1 MSIQLKRNS
10 AQWVLLLAVFIIA
23 TCGLIYE
30 LVAGTLA
37 SYLLGDSV
45 TQFSIIIGVYLF
57 SMGIGSYLS
66 RFFNNYL
73 IEWFIRVEL
82 LVGLV
87 GGFSAII
94 LFLVFPLAVSFQTIL
109 YAIVC
114 VTGIL
119 VGIEIPL
126 LLRILKDKVEF
137 KELVSRVFTYDYIGA
152 LLASLIFPLLF
163 VPYLGLIRTSLFF
176 GLLNI
181 IVGLYLCHYFSSEVR
196 NVNRI
201 RMGGIIILV
210 LQIAAFIFSENIMSF
225 SETLAYNDQVV
236 YSTSTPYQRIVI
248 TKNKRELRLY
258 LNNNLQFSSADEYRY
273 HEALVHPAM
282 VASKSPENVLILG
295 GGDGLAAREILKYP
309 SVKSIQLVDL
319 DPVMTKLFTTQQ
331 VLSDINQQS
340 LKNPKV
346 KVTNADAFMWLKEN
360 RDKYD
365 CIIIDFPDPSGFS
378 VGKLYTTAFYRLLQN
393 AMMPNAVAVI
403 QSTSPYVAPKSF
415 WCVSE
420 TLKAVGFHAVAYHNY
435 VPSFGEWGYVMA
447 MHSENYQIPDTFNIE
462 KRYISRAVM
471 EQMLQFPEDMKA
483 HEKLEI
489 NKLNNQALVNYFE
502 QEWGKHLEQ

>member
-1 MSIQLKRNS
+1 MAAFSGKNS
-10 AQWVLLLAVFIIA
+10 AQWVLLVAVFIIA

-57 SMGIGSYLS
+57 SMGIGSYFS
-66 RFFNNYL
+66 RFFNDGL
-73 IEWFIRVEL
+73 IGWFIRIEL

-94 LFLVFPLAVSFQTIL
+94 LFLVFPLAISFQPIL
-109 YAIVC
+109 YALVA

-152 LLASLIFPLLF
+152 LLASLIFPLVF

-176 GLLNI
+176 GLLNVG
-181 IVGLYLCHYFSSEVR
+181 VGLYLCHYFAAEIK
-196 NVNRI
+196 NVTAI
-201 RMGGIIILV
+201 RMGGLLILMV
-210 LQIAAFIFSENIMSF
+210 EVVAFVFSESIMSF

-248 TKNKRELRLY
+248 TKNRHDLRLY

-273 HEALVHPAM
+273 HEALVHPVMTATGN
-282 VASKSPENVLILG
+282 PRNVLILG

-309 SVKSIQLVDL
+309 SVRSVQLVDL
-319 DPVMTKLFTTQQ
+319 DPVMTRLFTQQ
-331 VLSDINQQS
+331 HILAEINHHS
-340 LKNPKV
+340 LTDPRMT
-346 KVTNADAFMWLKEN
+346 VTNADAFMWLKEN
-360 RDKYD
+360 RRKYD

-378 VGKLYTTAFYRLLQN
+378 VGKLYTTAFYRLLKS
-393 AMMPNAVAVI
+393 AMAPGAMAVI

-420 TLKAVGFHAVAYHNY
+420 TLKAAGFQAVAYHNY

-447 MHSENYQIPDTFNIE
+447 MKDRDFQVPDSFAIAA
-462 KRYISRAVM
+462 RYISKPVM

-483 HEKLEI
+483 HEPLEI
-489 NKLNNQALVNYFE
+489 NKLNNQALVSYFE
-502 QEWGKHLEQ
+502 KEWGKYLEQ

>member
-82 LVGLV
+82 LVGFV

-94 LFLVFPLAVSFQTIL
+94 LFLVFPLAVSFQPIL

-181 IVGLYLCHYFSSEVR
+181 IVGLYLCHYFSAEVR

-462 KRYISRAVM
+462 KRYISKAVM